1 MNSLSL
7 GQVVIVCQSINFTVV
22 VLSLSLHSATSPS
35 PPTLGQKT
43 SGGGKGSEGYDP
55 TRRDYHPVDHAC
67 WKRGEK

>member
-7 GQVVIVCQSINFTVV
+7 GQVVIVCQSTNCTVV

-35 PPTLGQKT
+35 STPGQKT